1 MSENEIEQSIKE
13 NALGPK
19 SVDSDGTKVEQH
31 SIADLIEADRYLNS
45 KKVMKKK
52 GLGIKISKLVPPGG
66 A

>member
-1 MSENEIEQSIKE
+1 MDENKIEKAIEE
-13 NALGPK
+13 NVLAPK

-31 SIADLIEADRYLNS
+31 SVADLIEADRYLNS
-45 KKVMKKK
+45 KKAIKQK

>member
-1 MSENEIEQSIKE
+1 MDENKIEKSIEE

-19 SVDSDGTKVEQH
+19 SVESDGQKVEQH

-45 KKVMKKK
+45 KKAMKKK

>member
-1 MSENEIEQSIKE
+1 MDENKIEKVIE
-13 NALGPK
+13 DNALGPK
-19 SVDSDGTKVEQH
+19 SVESDGTKVEQH
-31 SIADLIEADRYLNS
+31 SIADLIEAARYLNS